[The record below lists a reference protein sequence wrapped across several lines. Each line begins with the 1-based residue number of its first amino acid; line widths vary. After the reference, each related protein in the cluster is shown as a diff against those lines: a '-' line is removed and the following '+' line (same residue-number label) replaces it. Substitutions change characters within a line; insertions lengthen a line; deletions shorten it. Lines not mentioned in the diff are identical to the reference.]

1 MENCLGVILNENLDE
16 NFSTLCEHR
25 PSYMLP
31 YAGRYRILD
40 FALSG
45 MVNHKINNIVLYTGE
60 KMRSAMDHIGSGKP
74 WELNKRFSG
83 LKLFSP
89 RYSENPSTRKNQVA
103 QLYNTLTFYEE
114 AKEDYIF
121 LMKPNILAKV
131 DLDAAFREFVA
142 ADADISLIYKKEVD
156 VKGKCVNC
164 DKLHFTEEGLFR
176 EIGINLGID
185 EEFDHFIGMGFIK
198 KDVFIDLIRALTERK
213 ISPNIKEAISIYRDH
228 FKIITYEYEGKIERI
243 KDIESFF
250 KSNMNLLEEDNYL
263 DMFFN
268 NGTILTKSKDEP
280 PTSFTESSN
289 ITNSMVA
296 NGCKIEGTVENS
308 VIFRGVTIKKGAV
321 VKNSI
326 IMQKAVIGENAHVE
340 NAIFDKGSSIG
351 AGLTISGSSKIPYI
365 LAKSA
370 KVKG

>member
-60 KMRSAMDHIGSGKP
+60 KMRSAMDHIGSGKS

-89 RYSENPSTRKNQVA
+89 RYSVDAITRKNQVA
-103 QLYNTLTFYEE
+103 QLFNTLTFYEE

-121 LMKPNILAKV
+121 LMRPNILAKV
-131 DLDAAFREFVA
+131 DLDAAFREFIA
-142 ADADISLIYKKEVD
+142 ADADISLIYKKEVN
-156 VKGKCVNC
+156 VKGKCINC
-164 DKLHFTEEGLFR
+164 DKLHFTEDGRFR

-185 EEFDHFIGMGFIK
+185 ENFNHFIGMGFIK
-198 KDVFIDLIRALTERK
+198 KDVFIDLIRALAERK
-213 ISPNIKEAISIYRDH
+213 IAPSIKEAISNYRDH
-228 FKIITYEYEGKIERI
+228 FNIVTYEYEGKLERI

-263 DMFFN
+263 DLFFN

-289 ITNSMVA
+289 VTNSMIA

-308 VIFRGVTIKKGAV
+308 VIFRGVTIGKGAV
-321 VKNSI
+321 VRNSI
-326 IMQKAVIGENAHVE
+326 IMKKSVIGKNAHVE
-340 NAIFDKGSSIG
+340 NAIFDKASSIG
-351 AGLTISGSSKIPYI
+351 AGLRVSGSSKTPYI
-365 LAKSA
+365 LAKNG